1 MGLVLVVKGINY
13 VGGYM
18 SLHLLNKQ
26 LEMKSCCFFF
36 SVFVIRLYCI
46 YIITFEE
53 LVYSVVGELRNLCSG
68 IDFLFSVT
76 KKL

>member
-1 MGLVLVVKGINY
+1 MGIVLVVKGINY

-26 LEMKSCCFFF
+26 LEMKSCCFF
-36 SVFVIRLYCI
+36 SVFVIKMYCI

-53 LVYSVVGELRNLCSG
+53 LIYSVVGELRNVCSG
-68 IDFLFSVT
+68 IDFLFSVM